1 MNITRQNKDALN
13 AVITV
18 EIDNKDYAEKVQK
31 TLTNYRKSANIP
43 GFRKGQ
49 VPIGLVKKKYSKAVI
64 AEEVNKLLQ
73 KSLEKYLTDEKL
85 DVLGNPIPIL
95 KDDIDWDS
103 GSQSFSFEIGL
114 SPDFQIKLKGWK
126 SITHYNIIA
135 DDKFIENQIKNIQK
149 QYGKITSKKV
159 VDSADEI
166 SGVFSN
172 TEAGI
177 ESTTTISL
185 DKIKGKVNQKKFIG
199 AKTGDVIA
207 LKTKGLFSDENDAKN
222 HLKLDNVS
230 AKSLNV
236 DISFKINEINNR
248 VPADLDQDLFD
259 KIFGK
264 GVVKTVTELK
274 NKLRADAEKQFTQQS
289 DQKLLNDVTAYL
301 VDNTKFKLPAEFLK
315 KWLQTA
321 GDETLTE
328 IQAEEEYDKSE
339 KSMRYQLIESKLISE
354 NNLQVDFDQLKSYA
368 GEMIKTQMAQFGQL
382 NPSNKEIED
391 VVARVLSNKDEVKRM
406 SEQLTSQKL
415 LEYFKENA
423 KLKKKNINYDAF
435 VKEVYGK

>member
-18 EIDNKDYAEKVQK
+18 EIDNKDYAEKVQE
-31 TLTNYRKSANIP
+31 TLSNYRKSANIP

-73 KSLEKYLTDEKL
+73 KSLSKYLSDEKL
-85 DVLGNPIPIL
+85 DVLGNPLPVP

-103 GSQSFSFEIGL
+103 DVHSFSFEIGL

-126 SITHYNIIA
+126 SIIHYNILA
-135 DDKFIENQIKNIQK
+135 DDIFIENQIKNIQK
-149 QYGKITSKKV
+149 QYGKITSKEV
-159 VDSADEI
+159 VVNGDEI
-166 SGVFSN
+166 SGVFLN
-172 TEAGI
+172 VEAGI
-177 ESTTTISL
+177 ESITTLSL
-185 DKIKGKVNQKKFIG
+185 DDFKGESNQKKFIG
-199 AKTGDVIA
+199 AKTGDVIL
-207 LKTKGLFSDENDAKN
+207 LKIKGLFSDENDAIK

-230 AKSLNV
+230 FNNLKG

-248 VPADLDQDLFD
+248 TPADLDQELFD
-259 KIFGK
+259 KLFGK

-274 NKLRADAEKQFTQQS
+274 NKLRSDAEKQFAQQS
-289 DQKLLNDVTAYL
+289 DQKLLNDVTTYL
-301 VDNTKFKLPAEFLK
+301 VDNTKFKLPEKFLK

-321 GDETLTE
+321 GDESLTE
-328 IQAEEEYDKSE
+328 IQAAEEYDKSE

-368 GEMIKTQMAQFGQL
+368 GEMIKKQMAQFGQL
-382 NPSNKEIED
+382 NPSNKEVED

-435 VKEVYGK
+435 VKQVYGK

>member
-18 EIDNKDYAEKVQK
+18 EIDNKDYAQKVQE
-31 TLTNYRKSANIP
+31 TLSNYRKSANIP

-73 KSLEKYLTDEKL
+73 KSLSKYLSDEKL
-85 DVLGNPIPIL
+85 DVLGNPLPVP

-103 GSQSFSFEIGL
+103 DVHSFSFEIGL

-126 SITHYNIIA
+126 SIIHYNILA
-135 DDKFIENQIKNIQK
+135 DDIFIENQIKNIQK
-149 QYGKITSKKV
+149 QYGKITSKEV
-159 VDSADEI
+159 VDNGDEI
-166 SGVFSN
+166 SGVFLN
-172 TEAGI
+172 VEAGI
-177 ESTTTISL
+177 ESITTLSL
-185 DKIKGKVNQKKFIG
+185 DDFKGESNQKKFIG
-199 AKTGDVIA
+199 AKTGDVIL
-207 LKTKGLFSDENDAKN
+207 LKIKGLFSDENDAIK

-230 AKSLNV
+230 FNNLKG

-248 VPADLDQDLFD
+248 TPADLDQELFD
-259 KIFGK
+259 KLFGK

-274 NKLRADAEKQFTQQS
+274 NKLRSDAEKQFAQQS
-289 DQKLLNDVTAYL
+289 DQKLLNDVTTYL
-301 VDNTKFKLPAEFLK
+301 VDNTKFKLPEKFLK

-321 GDETLTE
+321 GDESLTE
-328 IQAEEEYDKSE
+328 IQAAEEYDKSE

-368 GEMIKTQMAQFGQL
+368 GEMIKKQMAQFGQL
-382 NPSNKEIED
+382 NPSNKEVED

-435 VKEVYGK
+435 VKQVYGK

>member
-18 EIDNKDYAEKVQK
+18 EIDNKDYAQKVQE
-31 TLTNYRKSANIP
+31 TLSNYRKSANIP

-73 KSLEKYLTDEKL
+73 KSLSKYLSDEKL
-85 DVLGNPIPIL
+85 DVLGNPLPVP

-103 GSQSFSFEIGL
+103 DVHSFSFEIGL

-126 SITHYNIIA
+126 SIIHYNILA
-135 DDKFIENQIKNIQK
+135 DDIFIENQIKNIQK
-149 QYGKITSKKV
+149 QYGKITSKEV
-159 VDSADEI
+159 VDNGDEI
-166 SGVFSN
+166 SGVFLN
-172 TEAGI
+172 VEAGI
-177 ESTTTISL
+177 ESITTLSL
-185 DKIKGKVNQKKFIG
+185 DDFKGESNQKKFIG
-199 AKTGDVIA
+199 AKIGDVIL
-207 LKTKGLFSDENDAKN
+207 LKIKGLFSDENDAIK

-230 AKSLNV
+230 FNNLKG

-248 VPADLDQDLFD
+248 TPADLDQELFD
-259 KIFGK
+259 KLFGK

-274 NKLRADAEKQFTQQS
+274 NKLRSDAEKQFAQQS
-289 DQKLLNDVTAYL
+289 DQKLLNDVTTYL
-301 VDNTKFKLPAEFLK
+301 VDNTKFKLPEKFLK

-321 GDETLTE
+321 GDESLTE
-328 IQAEEEYDKSE
+328 IQAAEEYDKSE

-368 GEMIKTQMAQFGQL
+368 GEMIKKQMAQFGQL
-382 NPSNKEIED
+382 NPSNKEVDD

-435 VKEVYGK
+435 VKQVYGK

>member
-18 EIDNKDYAEKVQK
+18 EIDNKDYAEKVQE
-31 TLTNYRKSANIP
+31 TLSNYRKSANIP

-73 KSLEKYLTDEKL
+73 KSLSKYLSDEKL
-85 DVLGNPIPIL
+85 DVLGNPLPVP

-103 GSQSFSFEIGL
+103 DVHSFSFEIGL

-126 SITHYNIIA
+126 SIIHYNILA
-135 DDKFIENQIKNIQK
+135 DDIFIENQIKNIQK
-149 QYGKITSKKV
+149 QYGKITSKEV
-159 VDSADEI
+159 VVNGDEI
-166 SGVFSN
+166 SGVFLN
-172 TEAGI
+172 VEAGI
-177 ESTTTISL
+177 ESITTLSL
-185 DKIKGKVNQKKFIG
+185 DDFKGESNQKKFIG
-199 AKTGDVIA
+199 AKTGDVIL
-207 LKTKGLFSDENDAKN
+207 LKIKGLFSDENDAIK

-230 AKSLNV
+230 FNNLKG

-248 VPADLDQDLFD
+248 TPADLDQELFD
-259 KIFGK
+259 KLFGK

-274 NKLRADAEKQFTQQS
+274 NKLRSDAEKQFAQQS
-289 DQKLLNDVTAYL
+289 DQKLLNDVTTYL
-301 VDNTKFKLPAEFLK
+301 VDNTKFKLPEKFLK

-321 GDETLTE
+321 GDESLTE
-328 IQAEEEYDKSE
+328 IQAAEEYDKSE

-368 GEMIKTQMAQFGQL
+368 GEMIKKQMAQFGQL
-382 NPSNKEIED
+382 NPSNKEVDD

-435 VKEVYGK
+435 VKQVYGK